1 MCLKIWKLHDILTNI
16 DKLVFM
22 PTKKNINI
30 ILINKNT
37 KKKLKTNVDHA
48 TSTFP
53 KKNCKILCV
62 SSNWKNKWQFFK
74 RFILKNEK

>member
-1 MCLKIWKLHDILTNI
+1 MCLKIWKLHDILTDI
-16 DKLVFM
+16 DKPVFM

-74 RFILKNEK
+74 CFILKNEK